1 MRERLQSRGI
11 DFTDDQY
18 GAEIS
23 LRLEGLAWIFNYF
36 HLSGNVGK
44 ALGKSTLPKIASF
57 NPPKNELRE
66 FRLKATTLPAYNEL
80 HPYHLLVCYL
90 NGTPPRAVSPVIG
103 CYELS
108 GRMRLDRDSLRVFK
122 VGISSVVD
130 IELTDK
136 QISALKKGETLII
149 SDYK

>member
-1 MRERLQSRGI
+1 MKERLQSKGI
-11 DFTDDQY
+11 GFTNDQY

-23 LRLEGLAWIFNYF
+23 LGLEGLAWIFNYF
-36 HLSGNVGK
+36 HLSGSTGK
-44 ALGKSTLPKIASF
+44 ALGKATLSKIASF
-57 NPPKNELRE
+57 KPPKNELRE
-66 FRLKATTLPAYNEL
+66 FRLKATTLPAYNDL

-90 NGTPPRAVSPVIG
+90 NGTPPREVSPVIG

-108 GRMRLDRDSLRVFK
+108 GRMRLDRDSLRIFK
-122 VGISSVVD
+122 VGVSLVVD

-136 QISALKKGETLII
+136 QIAALKSGETLVI